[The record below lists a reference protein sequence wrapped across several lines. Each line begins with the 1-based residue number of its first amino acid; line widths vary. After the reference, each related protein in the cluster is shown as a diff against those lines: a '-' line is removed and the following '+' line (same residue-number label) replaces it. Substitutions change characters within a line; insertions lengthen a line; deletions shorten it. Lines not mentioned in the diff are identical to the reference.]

1 MFLKIIILK
10 ILKEKILKKLKT
22 ILITL
27 LSLCFLTACSASN
40 QSLDVT
46 YSYEKDS
53 SSMTITIDGRD
64 GSLSIKAGDRSGLLF
79 GKNSISTDFTIDK
92 ENKKFKLEGEDLNYS
107 LSGNTL
113 TVSGDG
119 FGTIKL
125 KKE

>member
-92 ENKKFKLEGEDLNYS
+92 ENKKFKLEGEELNYS

>member
-1 MFLKIIILK
+1 M
-10 ILKEKILKKLKT
+10 KKLKT

-27 LSLCFLTACSASN
+27 LSLCCLTACSASN
-40 QSLDVT
+40 QSLDGT
-46 YSYEKDS
+46 YSYEKDG

-64 GSLSIKAGDRSGLLF
+64 GSLSIKAGDGSGLLF

-92 ENKKFKLEGEDLNYS
+92 KKKKFKLEGEELNYS

>member
-1 MFLKIIILK
+1 MKN
-10 ILKEKILKKLKT
+10 LKT

-40 QSLDVT
+40 QSLDGT
-46 YSYEKDS
+46 YSYEKDG

-64 GSLSIKAGDRSGLLF
+64 GSLSIKAGNASGLLF
-79 GKNSISTDFTIDK
+79 GKNRISTDFTIDK
-92 ENKKFKLEGEDLNYS
+92 ENKKFNIEGEELNYS